1 MYLAILYPFFSDK
14 CEDIAPGAFHNV
26 CCIWEQAQLKH
37 SYKRVFVILSKSI
50 REIGLTELKMEHQ
63 RAVRGRSC
71 HLPVYNMQELVCYT
85 LREDEELHQTFQM
98 LTLKVGLETPS
109 GLDFSFLFLL
119 PRRDIGWMTPFR
131 DSGTKEVK
139 RNFKLVVKDL

>member
-1 MYLAILYPFFSDK
+1 M
-14 CEDIAPGAFHNV
+14 
-26 CCIWEQAQLKH
+26 
-37 SYKRVFVILSKSI
+37 ILSKSI
-50 REIGLTELKMEHQ
+50 RETALTELKMADQ
-63 RAVRGRSC
+63 RAVRGQCC

-85 LREDEELHQTFQM
+85 LSEDEETHQTFQT

-119 PRRDIGWMTPFR
+119 FRRDIGCMTPFR

-139 RNFKLVVKDL
+139 RNFKLVMKDL

>member
-1 MYLAILYPFFSDK
+1 MYLAILYPLFSDK

-26 CCIWEQAQLKH
+26 CCIWERAQLKH

-50 REIGLTELKMEHQ
+50 RETGLTELKMADQ
-63 RAVRGRSC
+63 RAMRGRSC
-71 HLPVYNMQELVCYT
+71 HLPVYNMHELVCYT
-85 LREDEELHQTFQM
+85 LREDEELHQTFQT

-119 PRRDIGWMTPFR
+119 PRRDIGCMTPFR

-139 RNFKLVVKDL
+139 RNFKLVMKDL